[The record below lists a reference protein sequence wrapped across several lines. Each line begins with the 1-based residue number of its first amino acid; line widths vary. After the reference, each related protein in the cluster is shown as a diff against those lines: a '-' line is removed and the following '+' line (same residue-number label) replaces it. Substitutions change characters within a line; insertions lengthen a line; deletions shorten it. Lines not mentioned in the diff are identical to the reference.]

1 LKPGGLRSAARH
13 KDGGEILLQK
23 SVNFLELIGGGKIP
37 EVLVGTWIVMGIL
50 IVFGFLARAA
60 LARAT
65 DPVIPDEGMSLRS
78 VAEMIVETLDSFVN
92 QVTEV
97 HGYRAMVP
105 FFGCI
110 FMFILFANLFGLLP
124 GMEPPTGNSDLT
136 FALGTIC
143 FIYYIYQGFAEKG
156 VWYLKSF
163 LGPYLPL
170 AVLMLPIEL
179 ADNLFR
185 PFSLGVR
192 LYANMFADHT
202 VLSVFTGL
210 TYLVIPLAFYA
221 LGALVCVIQAVVFM
235 TLSMSYV
242 RMAASHDH

>member
-1 LKPGGLRSAARH
+1 MRRTELNP
-13 KDGGEILLQK
+13 DGETLSK

-50 IVFGFLARAA
+50 IVFGFFARAA
-60 LARAT
+60 LERAA
-65 DPVIPDEGMSLRS
+65 DPVVPDEGMSLRA
-78 VAEMIVETLDSFVN
+78 VGEVIVESSTASSIGVIED
-92 QVTEV
+92 
-97 HGYRAMVP
+97 HGYRALVP

-110 FMFILFANLFGLLP
+110 FMFILFANFFGLIP
-124 GMEPPTGNSDLT
+124 GMEPPTGDSDLT

-143 FIYYIYQGFAEKG
+143 FVYYIYQGFRSKG
-156 VWYLKSF
+156 AWYLKSF

-170 AVLMLPIEL
+170 AILMLPIEL

-202 VLSVFTGL
+202 VLSIFTGL

-221 LGALVCVIQAVVFM
+221 LGAIVCVIQAVIFM
-235 TLSMSYV
+235 MLSMSYV
-242 RMAASHDH
+242 RLAASHDH